1 MISSEQVSPP
11 AAPLKEEVTIA
22 DPAKEA
28 NRSLITAIGM
38 LSLWA
43 TSLACLL
50 SLDISAWP
58 LLWKLPLMVWQMFL
72 YTGLFIVAHDAMHG
86 AVYPKNSK
94 INDGMGAIALACYAL
109 FSFEKLK
116 QKHWQHHQHPVSE
129 RDPDSHNGKH
139 QNFFA
144 WYFQFM
150 KSHWSW
156 VRILA
161 LVALFHTIR
170 LTLALPAENMT
181 LFWVIPS
188 ISSSAQLF
196 FFGTYLPHREPEGG
210 YKNHHRA
217 QSNPLPVFWSF
228 ITCYHFGYH
237 EEHHEYPQLAWWQ
250 LPGAAKAQGTI

>member
-1 MISSEQVSPP
+1 LISSEQVSALPP
-11 AAPLKEEVTIA
+11 KLTDELTIA
-22 DPAKEA
+22 DPTQTA
-28 NRSLITAIGM
+28 NRSLITAIAM
-38 LSLWA
+38 ISLWA
-43 TSLACLL
+43 VSLACLF

-86 AVYPKNSK
+86 AVYPRSSK
-94 INDGMGAIALACYAL
+94 INDGIGAIALFLYAL
-109 FSFEKLK
+109 FSFRQLK
-116 QKHWQHHQHPVSE
+116 PKHWQHHQNPVSE
-129 RDPDSHNGKH
+129 LDPDSHNGKH

-156 VRILA
+156 LRLIGLI
-161 LVALFHTIR
+161 ALFHTLR
-170 LTLALPAENMT
+170 LTLSLPEENMT
-181 LFWVIPS
+181 LFWVVPAIA
-188 ISSSAQLF
+188 SSLQLF

-210 YKNHHRA
+210 YRNQHRA

-250 LPGAAKAQGTI
+250 LPAAAKAQGTI

>member
-1 MISSEQVSPP
+1 MISSEPLSVSSPKSTDE
-11 AAPLKEEVTIA
+11 LTIA
-22 DPAKEA
+22 SLSGAA
-28 NRSLITAIGM
+28 NRSLMIAISM
-38 LSLWA
+38 FCLWA
-43 TSLACLL
+43 TSLTYLFR
-50 SLDISAWP
+50 LDISHWS
-58 LLWKLPLMVWQMFL
+58 LWMKLPLMVWQTFL
-72 YTGLFIVAHDAMHG
+72 YTGLFIIAHDAMHG

-94 INDGMGAIALACYAL
+94 INDLIGAIALFFYAL
-109 FSFEKLK
+109 FSFKQLK

-156 VRILA
+156 LRILVLIA
-161 LVALFHTIR
+161 IFHTLR
-170 LTLALPAENMT
+170 LTLSLPTENMT

-188 ISSSAQLF
+188 IASSMQLF

-217 QSNPLPVFWSF
+217 QSSPLPVIWSF
-228 ITCYHFGYH
+228 LTCYHFGYH

-250 LPGAAKAQGTI
+250 LPAAAKAQGTI